1 MRFWEINGNLYSEQ
15 TGIKNIELFER
26 AIIKTKCVFDN
37 IFGQEN
43 MNRVPFYV
51 DNATADS
58 GYTPIC
64 TPVLRKVVV
73 IKLGI
78 YSNDDEAKVAY
89 QFAHELTH
97 VVFWG
102 QFGFDKPPANDDE
115 EAICTAAALSIV
127 RMLYPNRFEAFKRSA
142 MGHIYLGYRKG
153 AELAEE
159 LSYELTRIK
168 ACIES
173 FQYECCTQQAFA

>member
-97 VVFWG
+97 V
-102 QFGFDKPPANDDE
+102 DDE